1 MVKVSGQTKK
11 GKTTM
16 KYTALL
22 NKLNGKYNYTL
33 EEHNILVISRGTKEV
48 GVVYTNKVLTLLAPQ
63 KKRNARTLYEG
74 KLNNK
79 LAAKLIANYLK

>member
-1 MVKVSGQTKK
+1 
-11 GKTTM
+11 M

-33 EEHNILVISRGTKEV
+33 EEHNILVISKGTKEV
-48 GVVYTNKVLTLLAPQ
+48 GVAYTNKVLTLLASTPEED
-63 KKRNARTLYEG
+63 AVAIYEG

>member
-1 MVKVSGQTKK
+1 
-11 GKTTM
+11 M

-33 EEHNILVISRGTKEV
+33 EEHNILVISKGTKEV
-48 GVVYTNKVLTLLAPQ
+48 GVLYKDKLLTIIAPQ
-63 KKRNARTLYEG
+63 KKRDARTIYEG
-74 KLNNK
+74 KLDNK